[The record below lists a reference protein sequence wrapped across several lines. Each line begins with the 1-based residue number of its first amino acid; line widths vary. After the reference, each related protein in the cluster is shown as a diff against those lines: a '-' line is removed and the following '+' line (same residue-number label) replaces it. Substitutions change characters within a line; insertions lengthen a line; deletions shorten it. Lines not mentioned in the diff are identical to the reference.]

1 MIPAVEAVSV
11 LMALQESFVRLYNA
25 GDLDGLMETCYT
37 EDAYLLPS
45 NHPRVSGRPQIR
57 QFFHD
62 LRAAGMACLWTI
74 RGDGVPVWSPLPDAR
89 LQSNCGRHKPPQL
102 SGSGASLMRC
112 FASGRPA

>member
-11 LMALQESFVRLYNA
+11 LVALQESFVRLYNA

-62 LRAAGMACLWTI
+62 LRAAGMGELSAETI
-74 RGDGVPVWSPLPDAR
+74 QLDVSGDLAYCRCTMVL
-89 LQSNCGRHKPPQL
+89 LRHPCA
-102 SGSGASLMRC
+102 GA
-112 FASGRPA
+112 